1 MKRIL
6 ALCCALVLA
15 LGMLGCA
22 TAEEAAAPKYVFMF
36 IGDGMGS
43 GAENL
48 PRCLYGGTNMP
59 KKVWPYVFLAPFL
72 IAYLTFNLFPLLYS
86 LYITLSSKSDV
97 LYVSASNLLYD
108 ISKRADWMGD
118 DGYRRNFAG

>member
-1 MKRIL
+1 
-6 ALCCALVLA
+6 
-15 LGMLGCA
+15 
-22 TAEEAAAPKYVFMF
+22 
-36 IGDGMGS
+36 
-43 GAENL
+43 
-48 PRCLYGGTNMP
+48 MP

-86 LYITLSSKSDV
+86 LYINLSSKSDG